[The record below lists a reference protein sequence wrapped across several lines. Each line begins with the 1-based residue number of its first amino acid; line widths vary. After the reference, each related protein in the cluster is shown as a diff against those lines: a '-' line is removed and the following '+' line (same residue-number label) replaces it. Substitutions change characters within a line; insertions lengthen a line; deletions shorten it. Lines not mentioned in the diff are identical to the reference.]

1 MNGSKRTLSVVQ
13 HEFASMV
20 ACGVSMPL
28 EVAVADQPT
37 KAMTLREAV
46 EIDRRLT
53 YTNGELSC
61 SDDTGLSDLEYEV
74 RDRARAIVDAA
85 VEAHEARLA
94 LEAFPGDPA
103 DTGFDWHTE
112 PLWEASKN
120 ADDKLRALERGEET
134 P

>member
-1 MNGSKRTLSVVQ
+1 M
-13 HEFASMV
+13 
-20 ACGVSMPL
+20 
-28 EVAVADQPT
+28 ADQP

-46 EIDRRLT
+46 EIVDVGRFDYCHPR
-53 YTNGELSC
+53 GPDWD
-61 SDDTGLSDLEYEV
+61 SDESRGA
-74 RDRARAIVDAA
+74 RWDRARAIVDAA
-85 VEAHEARLA
+85 VQAHEARLA

-134 P
+134 KP